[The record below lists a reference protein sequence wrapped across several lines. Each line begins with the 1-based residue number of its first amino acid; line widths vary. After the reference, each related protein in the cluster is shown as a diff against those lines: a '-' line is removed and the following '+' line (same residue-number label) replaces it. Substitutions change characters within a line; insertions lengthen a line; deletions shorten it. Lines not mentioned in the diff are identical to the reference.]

1 LSFKK
6 EKKER
11 IWSGFNIFTRN
22 KKNSIMS
29 KPSIE
34 NSTGPLLHTVFFW
47 LKNPESDSDRKTFE
61 TAIRKLIRTNPQATA
76 NHLGCPAASEKR
88 EVVDNTFTYCYTMSF
103 PSVEAQNIYQE
114 DPTHQLFIEEAK
126 HLWERVRVHD
136 SISI

>member
-1 LSFKK
+1 
-6 EKKER
+6 
-11 IWSGFNIFTRN
+11 
-22 KKNSIMS
+22 MS

-47 LKNPESDSDRKTFE
+47 LKNPGNDSDRKTFE

-103 PSVEAQNIYQE
+103 PSVEAQNMYQE

>member
-1 LSFKK
+1 
-6 EKKER
+6 
-11 IWSGFNIFTRN
+11 
-22 KKNSIMS
+22 MS

-47 LKNPESDSDRKTFE
+47 LKNPENDSARKTFE

-103 PSVEAQNIYQE
+103 PSVEAQNMYQE
-114 DPTHQLFIEEAK
+114 DPTHQLFIEEGAEV
-126 HLWERVRVHD
+126 LNATSELVVLAGITRATSNYCQVPLRLE
-136 SISI
+136 SE